1 MAQLVLTTTREPE
14 PAQEALA
21 LLAHTGQKKAAKAAA
36 SRLWIGG
43 PLEALRQVSSR
54 FAEEPWS
61 RRSEG
66 AGMAI
71 FAHGGDLLK
80 NRGLAYVA
88 PVRVPLQN
96 QLGPLQ
102 QTGLGLALTA

>member
-1 MAQLVLTTTREPE
+1 
-14 PAQEALA
+14 
-21 LLAHTGQKKAAKAAA
+21 
-36 SRLWIGG
+36 
-43 PLEALRQVSSR
+43 
-54 FAEEPWS
+54 
-61 RRSEG
+61 
-66 AGMAI
+66 MAI